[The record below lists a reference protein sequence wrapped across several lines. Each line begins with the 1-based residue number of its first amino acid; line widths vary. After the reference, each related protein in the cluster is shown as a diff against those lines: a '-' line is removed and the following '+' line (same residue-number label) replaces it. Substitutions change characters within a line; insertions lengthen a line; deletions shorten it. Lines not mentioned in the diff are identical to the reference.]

1 MNPEINAPAAI
12 YGVLKTMVRSKL
24 RGMYP
29 EGNVSRRE
37 SRHCEL
43 LAHSSQLER
52 VMITQILWIQ
62 Y

>member
-29 EGNVSRRE
+29 EGNQDTANYWLIP
-37 SRHCEL
+37 HN
-43 LAHSSQLER
+43 
-52 VMITQILWIQ
+52 
-62 Y
+62 